1 MNTIKSTSQRQGRLR
16 EEGFEGSPMANVRDD
31 EQKPHI
37 RLSLRAS
44 WHNTTKPT
52 GLGGKVNAAFVHGKF
67 TFLSGEIC
75 LPCGRRLMSRIR
87 KGFTRM
93 TKNPACPFAVDGD
106 ESSMEPRNRQ
116 RLMTNPAAPG
126 MATYRV
132 SKQKSADGIVL
143 PGNRKEGSNAEM
155 SEAIP

>member
-1 MNTIKSTSQRQGRLR
+1 
-16 EEGFEGSPMANVRDD
+16 
-31 EQKPHI
+31 
-37 RLSLRAS
+37 
-44 WHNTTKPT
+44 
-52 GLGGKVNAAFVHGKF
+52 
-67 TFLSGEIC
+67 
-75 LPCGRRLMSRIR
+75 MSEVR

-116 RLMTNPAAPG
+116 RLMTNPAVPG